1 MILTPQNRNGLLNQV
16 FEQLNM
22 SEDYYLGF
30 NYNNLKQTGSC
41 NCVITDFARVPAFS
55 VKHHTKST
63 SIMFLTHHGHSVK
76 VSVSADNME
85 DVFKAEFMSKIR
97 EKLQPFQN
105 DWN

>member
-16 FEQLNM
+16 FEQLNT
-22 SEDYYLGF
+22 EDFYLGF

-41 NCVITDFARVPAFS
+41 NCVLTDFARVPAFS

-76 VSVSADNME
+76 VSVSADNKE
-85 DVFKAEFMSKIR
+85 DVFISEIKSKIR
-97 EKLQPFQN
+97 EKLQPFQS
-105 DWN
+105 DWD